1 MCTFYPNFAVLQSP
15 GEESGNALQFLAW
28 ETPWTDE
35 TRVLQPMGSQRVGRD

>member
-1 MCTFYPNFAVLQSP
+1 MCTFYPNCAVLQSP